1 MRQRCVQTAGVLA
14 CLVVATLAY
23 DESVDLAAEHLGITP
38 LHQAAGR
45 GDEAAVKT
53 LLKAGAY
60 VNARESLVRG
70 AMIHFVVAHW
80 LSNKHTICH
89 DPAGSCYRSRV

>member
-23 DESVDLAAEHLGITP
+23 DESVDLTAEHLGITP

-70 AMIHFVVAHW
+70 GNDSLCGCPLA
-80 LSNKHTICH
+80 
-89 DPAGSCYRSRV
+89 